1 MDSDVKLAREAPD
14 PLYLQVKAALL
25 ADIGTGRYGSN
36 QRLPSER
43 ELALRFQVSRMT
55 ARQALLELAREG
67 AIYTRIG
74 KGTFV
79 AEAKIDQ
86 HLRALTSFSQDVR
99 GRGNR
104 PTSRVLDA
112 RVIPAAPAIA
122 AALRVL
128 PGADV
133 VVLTRLRL
141 SDEMP
146 LAIETAHLPFR
157 LFPNL
162 LRHDF
167 AATSLYAVLASE
179 YGATLTQAEQT
190 IEASLAQPEEL
201 ALLQIDPPAA
211 VLRLQRL
218 TYTSEGTPAEYVLS
232 VYRGDRYKFHSTLHG
247 KEPPAGYDR
256 P

>member
-1 MDSDVKLAREAPD
+1 VVYTCTARSRWVKIAREAPD
-14 PLYLQVKAALL
+14 PLYLQVKAAVL
-25 ADIGTGRYGSN
+25 AEIAAGRYESN
-36 QRLPSER
+36 RRLPSER

-67 AIYTRIG
+67 AIYTRVG

-99 GRGNR
+99 GRGSK
-104 PTSRVLDA
+104 PTSRVLAA
-112 RVIPAAPAIA
+112 RIVSAEPPVA
-122 AALRVL
+122 AALRLL

-133 VVLTRLRL
+133 VLLTRLRL
-141 SDEMP
+141 SDELP

-167 AATSLYAVLASE
+167 AATSLYSVLATE
-179 YGATLTQAEQT
+179 YGATLNRAEQT
-190 IEASLAQPEEL
+190 IEASLAQPDEL
-201 ALLQIDPPAA
+201 ALLQLASPAA

-218 TYTSEGTPAEYVLS
+218 TFTSEGVPAEYVLS
-232 VYRGDRYKFHSTLHG
+232 VYRGDRYKFHSSLQG
-247 KEPPAGYDR
+247 
-256 P
+256 

>member
-1 MDSDVKLAREAPD
+1 MDGDVQLIREAPD

-25 ADIGTGRYGSN
+25 ADIGTGRYGAN

-43 ELALRFQVSRMT
+43 ELALRFRVSRMT

-67 AIYTRIG
+67 AIYTRVG

-99 GRGNR
+99 GRGNH
-104 PTSRVLDA
+104 PTSRVLSGQ
-112 RVIPAAPAIA
+112 VIPASAPVA
-122 AALRVL
+122 AALRLL
-128 PGADV
+128 PGAEV
-133 VVLTRLRL
+133 VVLARLRL

-146 LAIETAHLPFR
+146 LAIETAHLPYR
-157 LFPNL
+157 LFPSL

-167 AATSLYAVLASE
+167 AAVSLYTVLAHE

-201 ALLQIDPPAA
+201 TLLQLVPPAA

-218 TYTSEGTPAEYVLS
+218 TFTSEGVPAEYVIS

-247 KEPPAGYDR
+247 
-256 P
+256 

>member
-1 MDSDVKLAREAPD
+1 MKVVREAPD
-14 PLYLQVKAALL
+14 PLYVQVKAALR
-25 ADIGTGRYGSN
+25 AEIDAGRYESN
-36 QRLPSER
+36 RRLSSER

-55 ARQALLELAREG
+55 ARQALLELVREG
-67 AIYTRIG
+67 AIYTRVG

-86 HLRALTSFSQDVR
+86 HLRALTSFSQDMR
-99 GRGNR
+99 GRGGT
-104 PTSRVLDA
+104 PTSRVLEA
-112 RVIPAAPAIA
+112 RVVPASPAIA
-122 AALRVL
+122 AALRLL

-133 VVLTRLRL
+133 VVLARLRL
-141 SDEMP
+141 ADELP
-146 LAIETAHLPFR
+146 LAIETAHLSYR

-167 AATSLYAVLASE
+167 AATSLYAVLATE

-190 IEASLAQPEEL
+190 IEASLAQPDEL
-201 ALLQIDPPAA
+201 ALLQVAAPAA

-218 TYTSEGTPAEYVLS
+218 TFTSEGVPAEYVLS

-247 KEPPAGYDR
+247 SGT
-256 P
+256 

>member
-1 MDSDVKLAREAPD
+1 MDGDVKLAREAPD

-25 ADIGTGRYGSN
+25 ADIGAGRYGSN

-43 ELALRFQVSRMT
+43 ELALRFRVSRMT

-67 AIYTRIG
+67 AIYTRVG

-86 HLRALTSFSQDVR
+86 QLRALTSFSQDVR
-99 GRGNR
+99 DRGNR
-104 PTSRVLDA
+104 PTSRVLEA
-112 RVIPAAPAIA
+112 RVVPASPSAA
-122 AALRVL
+122 AALRLL

-133 VVLTRLRL
+133 VLLTRLRL

-167 AATSLYAVLASE
+167 ATTSLYAVLAAE
-179 YGATLTQAEQT
+179 YGATLTRADQT
-190 IEASLAQPEEL
+190 IEAALAQPDEL
-201 ALLQIDPPAA
+201 SLLQLTPPAA

-218 TYTSEGTPAEYVLS
+218 TFTSDGVPAEYVLS
-232 VYRGDRYKFHSTLHG
+232 VYRGDRYKFHSTLQG
-247 KEPPAGYDR
+247 
-256 P
+256 

>member
-1 MDSDVKLAREAPD
+1 MKVAREAPD

-25 ADIGTGRYGSN
+25 GEITSGRYESN
-36 QRLPSER
+36 RRLPSER

-67 AIYTRIG
+67 AIYTRVG

-99 GRGNR
+99 GRGAK
-104 PTSRVLDA
+104 PTSRVLSA
-112 RVIPAAPAIA
+112 RVVPAEPPVA
-122 AALRVL
+122 AALRLL

-167 AATSLYAVLASE
+167 AATSLYNVLAAE
-179 YGATLTQAEQT
+179 YGTTLTRAEQT
-190 IEASLAQPEEL
+190 IEASLAQPDEL
-201 ALLQIDPPAA
+201 ALLQLVPPAA

-218 TYTSEGTPAEYVLS
+218 TSTSEGIPAEYVVS
-232 VYRGDRYKFHSTLHG
+232 VYRGDRYKFHSTLQG
-247 KEPPAGYDR
+247 
-256 P
+256 